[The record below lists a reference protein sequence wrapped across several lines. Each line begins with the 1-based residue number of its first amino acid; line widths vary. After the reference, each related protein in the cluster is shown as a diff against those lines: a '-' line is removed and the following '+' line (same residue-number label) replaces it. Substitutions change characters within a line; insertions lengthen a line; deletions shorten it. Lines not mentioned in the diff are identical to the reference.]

1 MEKGVQNYLVVIRI
15 NMSFDPSDPAV
26 TEEIINQVSTM
37 LGNDIER
44 KKIISEQQKKSYIQS
59 QANEIFKAYN
69 QQVSVVGQTELN
81 DLNIY
86 YTLLTNQQSTVSSAI
101 STLSDQ
107 LANTE
112 LVEFS
117 SFSTLLTMPYV
128 PTSLKEYFGK

>member
-1 MEKGVQNYLVVIRI
+1 
-15 NMSFDPSDPAV
+15 MSFDPSDPAV